1 MNEDQKDKIK
11 DLLEKYNEVLLMS
24 MKLAV
29 TEDFVNLLI
38 VNGDDSDFELKDL
51 IKEKGNFSTYV
62 MKEFMKQNSSN
73 IASKLKHMEEP
84 KIEFN
89 K

>member
-1 MNEDQKDKIK
+1 MTENQEQKIK
-11 DLLEKYNEVLLMS
+11 SLLEKYNDVLLVS

-51 IKEKGNFSTYV
+51 IQEKGAFSTYV

-73 IASKLKHMEEP
+73 IVSKLKHMEEP

>member
-1 MNEDQKDKIK
+1 MTENQEQKIK
-11 DLLEKYNEVLLMS
+11 SLLEKYNDVLLVS

-51 IKEKGNFSTYV
+51 IKEKGDFSTYV

-84 KIEFN
+84 KIGFN

>member
-1 MNEDQKDKIK
+1 MTIDQEDKIK
-11 DLLEKYNEVLLMS
+11 TLLEKYNEVLLMS

-51 IKEKGNFSTYV
+51 IQEKGAFSTHV

-84 KIEFN
+84 KIGFN